1 MNISKNLQY
10 THTKKNG
17 NVFLQRQW
25 NVEAYRFSL
34 ADKIFWISSRL
45 LASRHTHKQTNRG
58 ARLAPGGIIN
68 SLVKFKTVKQ
78 WCLHTPARTHAHT
91 MQRVNFIRLASIV
104 KIFQDDWMARLLITH
119 IKLFCL
125 RRTVK

>member
-10 THTKKNG
+10 THTQKTG
-17 NVFLQRQW
+17 MYFCRDSGML
-25 NVEAYRFSL
+25 
-34 ADKIFWISSRL
+34 
-45 LASRHTHKQTNRG
+45 RHTDLAWPTRSSGSPPDCWQADTHTTNRG